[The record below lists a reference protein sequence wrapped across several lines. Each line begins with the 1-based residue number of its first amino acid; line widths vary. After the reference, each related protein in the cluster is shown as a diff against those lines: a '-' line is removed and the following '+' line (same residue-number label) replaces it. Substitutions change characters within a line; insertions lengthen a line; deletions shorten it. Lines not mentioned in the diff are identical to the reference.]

1 MEITIEQFERAW
13 SKRCINVFGIGS
25 EDLPDVLCIDDFWYE
40 GMTREELKGALD
52 EMELSMRQELHFD
65 VWTACGAFGAAP
77 WGTKYLMMTLRQML
91 LPSLEPSFGSSIW
104 SLAFSSLQASSNIG
118 MIESI
123 SKRFLHH
130 LFL

>member
-13 SKRCINVFGIGS
+13 SKRCTNVFGIGS

-65 VWTACGAFGAAP
+65 V
-77 WGTKYLMMTLRQML
+77 
-91 LPSLEPSFGSSIW
+91 
-104 SLAFSSLQASSNIG
+104 
-118 MIESI
+118 
-123 SKRFLHH
+123 
-130 LFL
+130 